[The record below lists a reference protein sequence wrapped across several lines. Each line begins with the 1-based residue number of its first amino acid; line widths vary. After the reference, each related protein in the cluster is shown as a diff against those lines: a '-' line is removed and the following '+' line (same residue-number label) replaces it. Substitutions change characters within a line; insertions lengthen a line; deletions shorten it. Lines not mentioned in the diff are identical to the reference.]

1 MLQYLSLLGVT
12 YSVVRNHR
20 RVMRA
25 FAAGPVTNKMAQAQ
39 VVISLVSEW
48 DLCGRARGL
57 CGLYEDLA
65 DPGREVGGGRGT
77 AADATRRL

>member
-1 MLQYLSLLGVT
+1 MLQYVSLLGIT
-12 YSVVRNHR
+12 YSVGLQPQAR
-20 RVMRA
+20 MRA

-57 CGLYEDLA
+57 CGLYEDLG
-65 DPGREVGGGRGT
+65 DPGREVGGGP
-77 AADATRRL
+77 L

>member
-1 MLQYLSLLGVT
+1 MLQYLSLLGVS

-20 RVMRA
+20 HVCSA

-57 CGLYEDLA
+57 CGLYEDLG
-65 DPGREVGGGRGT
+65 DPGREVGGGP
-77 AADATRRL
+77 L